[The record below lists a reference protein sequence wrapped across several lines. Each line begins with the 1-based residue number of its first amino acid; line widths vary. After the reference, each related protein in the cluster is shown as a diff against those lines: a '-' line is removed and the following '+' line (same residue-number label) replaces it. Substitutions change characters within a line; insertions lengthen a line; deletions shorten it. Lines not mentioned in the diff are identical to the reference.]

1 MAVVVFPAARSYMFL
16 FVCVCALLC
25 LRACSLALLLPSKC
39 NEMTMTMMMIM
50 VRGSVTVIIIAI
62 VVFTVISL
70 VWICLISID
79 GLLRPFAIAVMIAVA
94 GLELCLV
101 LNDAGYSCWLL
112 RMSDF
117 EKT

>member
-39 NEMTMTMMMIM
+39 NEMTMTMIM